1 MSIVSAFLVPGN
13 PLPQLRPD
21 IAPWGRIQAALRVA
35 GEALAA
41 SRPDCVLVYSTQWM
55 AVLDQLWI
63 TRERSVGLH
72 VDENWHE
79 FGEQPFDIA
88 SDTALAQACVARC
101 LDAGVRARGVDY
113 DGFPIDTG
121 TITAS
126 TLMGFGQPA
135 LPVVIAA
142 NNLYHDAARTET
154 LARLA
159 VDCAS
164 AQGKRVAV
172 VGVGGL
178 SHSLFREP
186 LALEADRLHSAS
198 DDDWNRRLLALM
210 EAGDAQGLR
219 DMLPDF
225 ARQARADMGM
235 KHLHWVL
242 GALGDALPAATVH
255 AYEPLYGSGAAV
267 VEFGRA

>member
-1 MSIVSAFLVPGN
+1 M
-13 PLPQLRPD
+13 
-21 IAPWGRIQAALRVA
+21 
-35 GEALAA
+35 
-41 SRPDCVLVYSTQWM
+41 
-55 AVLDQLWI
+55 
-63 TRERSVGLH
+63 
-72 VDENWHE
+72 
-79 FGEQPFDIA
+79 
-88 SDTALAQACVARC
+88 
-101 LDAGVRARGVDY
+101 
-113 DGFPIDTG
+113 
-121 TITAS
+121 
-126 TLMGFGQPA
+126 
-135 LPVVIAA
+135 
-142 NNLYHDAARTET
+142 
-154 LARLA
+154 
-159 VDCAS
+159 
-164 AQGKRVAV
+164 
-172 VGVGGL
+172 VGGRL